1 MGPSLFA
8 MVSFQPL
15 RRGGL
20 WFQCLGSCGSVLGV
34 CHVPVLE
41 KQRNRELGLEG
52 VKPALPSGS
61 QLQLPF
67 LSWVLAGCGSRGQ
80 GNGEVLR
87 PRAALDPVKL
97 PAADPDSSLLQFGA
111 SVSSSVKWWFE
122 VLSFQ
127 RVGALTRW
135 LFVFNVSAPCP
146 LPLPLPVH
154 PRALPS
160 LTQS

>member
-8 MVSFQPL
+8 MVSFLPL

-20 WFQCLGSCGSVLGV
+20 WFQRLGSCGSVLGV

-41 KQRNRELGLEG
+41 KQRTWELGLEG
-52 VKPALPSGS
+52 VKPGS

-67 LSWVLAGCGSRGQ
+67 LSWVLAGCGYRGQ

-87 PRAALDPVKL
+87 PRAALNPVKT
-97 PAADPDSSLLQFGA
+97 PAADPDCSLLQFGA

-127 RVGALTRW
+127 RVGALTCW

-146 LPLPLPVH
+146 LPLPLPST
-154 PRALPS
+154 PAPFPA
-160 LTQS
+160 